1 MSSSRHK
8 ETVRRMP
15 RKTTAT
21 AAASKEPPAPSV
33 ELDSLFRR
41 NSKARTVAER
51 LLSGKQ
57 MTRQELV
64 EGLSLSQTTVPRVI
78 DQLESVGVKVAR
90 DTDPHTRHASYRVVD
105 VGTSTPEH
113 PRAGKVLSRY
123 THQSGDDMTVTISKI
138 EVEDG
143 DVWATYEYERF
154 GTYRG
159 LIVPVGDQHQ
169 IPAHLINAP
178 SKISAICIMTTGK
191 IAVQIGD
198 LKAHVLIAEVSPIT
212 APPYMVT

>member
-1 MSSSRHK
+1 
-8 ETVRRMP
+8 MP
-15 RKTTAT
+15 TRKRTADTAT
-21 AAASKEPPAPSV
+21 VERPSV
-33 ELDSLFRR
+33 ELDSLFRK

-90 DTDPHTRHASYRVVD
+90 DTDPHTRHASYQVVEMNR
-105 VGTSTPEH
+105 SEPEH
-113 PRAGKVLSRY
+113 PTAGKVLSRY
-123 THQSGDDMTVTISKI
+123 VHQGGDEMTVKITKI
-138 EVEDG
+138 EVEG
-143 DVWATYEYERF
+143 GEVWATYEYARF

-159 LIVPVGDQHQ
+159 LVVPVGEQHQ
-169 IPAHLINAP
+169 IPAHLINTPA
-178 SKISAICIMTTGK
+178 KLSAICVMTTGK

-198 LKAHVLIAEVSPIT
+198 LKAHVLIAEISAET
-212 APPYMVT
+212 APSYMVT

>member
-1 MSSSRHK
+1 
-8 ETVRRMP
+8 MP
-15 RKTTAT
+15 RATAKTTT
-21 AAASKEPPAPSV
+21 APKKKPPTVAEPSV
-33 ELDSLFRR
+33 ELDNLFRK

-78 DQLESVGVKVAR
+78 DQLESVGVKISR

-105 VGTSTPEH
+105 VGGGQPEH
-113 PRAGKVLSRY
+113 RTAGRVLSRY
-123 THQSGDDMTVTISKI
+123 VHQSGDDMQVTITKI

-143 DVWATYEYERF
+143 EVWATYAYGPF

-159 LIVPVGDQHQ
+159 MVVPVGDSHQ
-169 IPAHLINAP
+169 IPAHLINSP
-178 SKISAICIMTTGK
+178 SKISAICVMTTGR

-198 LKAHVLIAEVSPIT
+198 LKAHVLIAEVTPVT
-212 APPYMVT
+212 APAYMAS